1 MKLLAMTLVA
11 MIGAFA
17 QDDAKALFQQ
27 GIDKLKRSGPLAQQ
41 GKFAEA
47 NALMQDGMAEM
58 DRAVSLAPDS
68 LELRLM
74 RGMMYGSM
82 PPFLN
87 KTGTAREDLDFA
99 VGLPEFNNL
108 PQDRRDRVLGLLERL
123 REAGLSVRP
132 DRFPKVPVEASP
144 LIAAASITYSEAT
157 TGRAPASV
165 ERIMKKL
172 DGYPGLLGKHMV
184 ASIDHPGMFIIFTWW
199 KNKQALNDWFY
210 GDLHQGWMRER
221 GRAMSGETGVS
232 AGEIP
237 SQVAMEV
244 FAGLPGGVQ
253 INGGFIPA
261 EIFAAGRK

>member
-1 MKLLAMTLVA
+1 MKLLAVTLVA

-27 GIDKLKRSGPLAQQ
+27 GVDKFKRSGPLAQQ

-47 NALMQDGMAEM
+47 SALLQDGMAEM

-87 KTGTAREDLDFA
+87 KTATAREDLKFA
-99 VGLPEFNNL
+99 VGHPEFNTL
-108 PQDRRDRVLGLLERL
+108 AQDSRDRVLALLERL
-123 REAGLSVRP
+123 REGGLSERP
-132 DRFPKVPVEASP
+132 DRFPKVPAEASP
-144 LIAAASITYSEAT
+144 LIAAASITYSDAT
-157 TGRAPASV
+157 AGRAPASL

-221 GRAMSGETGVS
+221 GRAMSGETSV
-232 AGEIP
+232 AADEIP

-244 FAGLPGGVQ
+244 FAGLPGGIQ

-261 EIFAAGRK
+261 EIFAAERK

>member
-1 MKLLAMTLVA
+1 ML
-11 MIGAFA
+11 GAFA
-17 QDDAKALFQQ
+17 QDDARALFQQ
-27 GIDKLKRSGPLAQQ
+27 GVDKLMRSGPLAQH

-58 DRAVSLAPDS
+58 DRAMSLDPDR

-74 RGMMYGSM
+74 RGMAYGSM

-87 KTGTAREDLDFA
+87 KTATARKDLEIA
-99 VGLPEFNNL
+99 VGHPEFHNL
-108 PQDRRDRVLGLLERL
+108 PQDRRDRVLGLLGRL
-123 REAGLSVRP
+123 REAGVSARP
-132 DRFPKVPVEASP
+132 DRFPQVPAEASP
-144 LIAAASITYSEAT
+144 LIAAASITYSHAT

-165 ERIMKKL
+165 ERIMNKL

-184 ASIDHPGMFIIFTWW
+184 ASLDHPGMFIIFTWW

-221 GRAMSGETGVS
+221 GRAMSGETDV
-232 AGEIP
+232 APGEMP

-244 FAGLPGGVQ
+244 FAGLPSGVQ
-253 INGGFIPA
+253 INGGFVPGQ
-261 EIFAAGRK
+261 IFAAGQK

>member
-1 MKLLAMTLVA
+1 
-11 MIGAFA
+11 MISAFA

-27 GIDKLKRSGPLAQQ
+27 GIEKLKRSGPSAQQ

-58 DRAVSLAPDS
+58 DRAVSLASDR

-74 RGMMYGSM
+74 RGMAYGSM

-87 KTGTAREDLDFA
+87 KTATAREDLEIA
-99 VGLPEFNNL
+99 VGHPEFNNL
-108 PQDRRDRVLGLLERL
+108 PQDRRDRAMALLGLL
-123 REAGLSVRP
+123 REAGVAARP
-132 DRFPKVPVEASP
+132 DRFPKVPAEASP
-144 LIAAASITYSEAT
+144 LIAAASITYSDAT

-165 ERIMKKL
+165 ERIMKQL

-210 GDLHQGWMRER
+210 GDLHQGWMRQR
-221 GRAMSGETGVS
+221 GRVISGETSVAS
-232 AGEIP
+232 GEMP

-253 INGGFIPA
+253 INGGFIPG
-261 EIFAAGRK
+261 EIFVAGRR